1 MRAARGRGQTLGAPD
16 EISLPE
22 LAGLDGV
29 AVETHGDYDAVA
41 FEGLDLTDQN
51 ANNANFLD
59 CRLER
64 CRLDGLLMR
73 RTRVVECLLADL
85 QAVSLDLSESVWRDC
100 LMTGGR
106 VGVLTAPAAKWARVR
121 VRGAKLDFV
130 NFRGAQLLDVVFEGC
145 VIADIDF
152 ADAQL
157 TRVEFL
163 DCVVDDLN
171 LGGAALSRVDLSGA
185 TLRMLRGLGSLR
197 GAVVSQDQLLDLAPL
212 LAAHLGLEVRAQ
224 KSRPTRA

>member
-1 MRAARGRGQTLGAPD
+1 MRGARGRGQVHGPPS

-22 LAGLDGV
+22 LARFDGV
-29 AVETHGDYDAVA
+29 TVETHGDYDSVA

-59 CRLER
+59 CKLER

-85 QAVSLDLSESVWRDC
+85 QAVSLDLTESVWRDS
-100 LMTGGR
+100 LVTGGR
-106 VGVLTAPAAKWARVR
+106 LGVLTAPAVKWARVR

-130 NFRGAQLLDVVFEGC
+130 NLRSAQLQDVVFESC
-145 VIADIDF
+145 AIAEIDF
-152 ADAQL
+152 VDAQL

-163 DCVVDDLN
+163 DCMVDDLN
-171 LGGAALSRVDLSGA
+171 LGGATLSRVDLSGA
-185 TLRMLRGLGSLR
+185 TLRTLRGLGSLR

-224 KSRPTRA
+224 